1 MLSARPSSV
10 HCTDRVADHLIAR
23 VSRAVGIQPNLSSG
37 PASPWRG
44 PAEGAPGAELL
55 EGARTLLG
63 LPEPA
68 MLAQLRSWPQGLALH
83 LFKAMARLRAFDE
96 RAVILQRQGRIGTYP
111 TFYGEEGLQAASVL
125 ALRSQDWLFP
135 TYRQTAVVTLRGCP
149 PVVPLLMWRGH
160 PGGWHDVMKYR
171 VAPVCVPVATNLP
184 HAVGAAWGAKLRGLE
199 LVALGY
205 GGDGSTS
212 AGDFHEAC
220 NLAAVTRAP
229 VIFLITNNQWAISTP
244 LSKQTRVPRLAEKA
258 AAYGMPGIRVDAFDV
273 FACYQA
279 VYEAAAKARR
289 GDGPVLI
296 EAIGYRL
303 GPHGTADEPSLYRS
317 PDSDRR
323 WEPMEPMRRTRT
335 ALVAAGLASE
345 EELNQ
350 VQAQLADEVRD
361 AGDALEGYAPVA
373 IEEIAG
379 TVHLE
384 TPWSLMPDR
393 LREPS
398 WLERGGDAQ

>member
-1 MLSARPSSV
+1 MLSALPPSV
-10 HCTDRVADHLIAR
+10 HSTGRVAVDLVAR
-23 VSRAVGIQPNLSSG
+23 VSRAVGIQPNLTGG
-37 PASPWRG
+37 PPSNWRG
-44 PAEGAPGAELL
+44 PADGAPGAELL

-68 MLAQLRSWPQGLALH
+68 MLTQLRAWPQALALR
-83 LFKAMARLRAFDE
+83 LFGAMARLRAFDE
-96 RAVILQRQGRIGTYP
+96 RAVILQRQGKIGTYP
-111 TFYGEEGLQAASVL
+111 TFHGEEAVQAASVL

-149 PVVPLLMWRGH
+149 PVVPLLMWRGN

-184 HAVGAAWGAKLRGLE
+184 HAVGAAWGAKLRGQE
-199 LVALGY
+199 MVALGY
-205 GGDGSTS
+205 GGDGATS

-220 NLAAVTRAP
+220 NLAVVMCAP

-244 LSKQTRVPRLAEKA
+244 LSKQTRIPRLADKA

-279 VYEAAAKARR
+279 VFEAAARARQ
-289 GDGPVLI
+289 GQGPVLI

-303 GPHGTADEPSLYRS
+303 GPHGTADEPSLYRT
-317 PDSDRR
+317 PESDRL
-323 WEPMEPMRRTRT
+323 WEPMEPLRRTRS
-335 ALVAAGLASE
+335 ALVATGLASDQE
-345 EELNQ
+345 LDRLQAELAEEL
-350 VQAQLADEVRD
+350 RD
-361 AGDALEGYAPVA
+361 AGDALDGHAPVK

-379 TVHLE
+379 TVHLD

-393 LREPS
+393 LREPT
-398 WLERGGDAQ
+398 WADQGGGGG

>member
-1 MLSARPSSV
+1 MLCALLPTV
-10 HCTDRVADHLIAR
+10 HSTDRVAVDLVAR
-23 VSRAVGIQPNLSSG
+23 VSRAVGIPPNLTGG
-37 PASPWRG
+37 PPSPWRR
-44 PAEGAPGAELL
+44 PADGAPGAELL
-55 EGARTLLG
+55 EGAQTLLG

-68 MLAQLRSWPQGLALH
+68 MLAQLRAWPQGLALR
-83 LFKAMARLRAFDE
+83 LFSAMARLRAFDE

-111 TFYGEEGLQAASVL
+111 TFYGEEAVQAASAL

-184 HAVGAAWGAKLRGLE
+184 HAVGAAWGAKLRGQE

-220 NLAAVTRAP
+220 NLAVVMRAP

-244 LSKQTRVPRLAEKA
+244 LRKQTRISRLADKA

-279 VYEAAAKARR
+279 VFEAAAKARQ
-289 GDGPVLI
+289 GEGPVLI

-303 GPHGTADEPSLYRS
+303 GPHGTADEPSLYRA
-317 PDSDRR
+317 PESDRL
-323 WEPMEPMRRTRT
+323 WEPMEPVRRTRS

-345 EELNQ
+345 QELDQ
-350 VQAQLADEVRD
+350 VQAELAEEFRD
-361 AGDALEGYAPVA
+361 AGDALDGYAPVT

-379 TVHLE
+379 TVHLD

-393 LREPS
+393 LREPT
-398 WLERGGDAQ
+398 WADQGGVGE